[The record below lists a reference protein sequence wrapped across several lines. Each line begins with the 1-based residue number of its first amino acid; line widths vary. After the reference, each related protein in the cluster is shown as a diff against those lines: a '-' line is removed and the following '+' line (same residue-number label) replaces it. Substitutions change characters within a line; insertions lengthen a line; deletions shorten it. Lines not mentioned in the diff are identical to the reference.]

1 MTINPKIKDILEVV
15 EVVIK
20 NIKTA
25 IDEVQDHLSKKDEVK
40 K

>member
-1 MTINPKIKDILEVV
+1 MIISPKIKDILEVV

-25 IDEVQDHLSKKDEVK
+25 IDDVQEHISKKK
-40 K
+40 KEK